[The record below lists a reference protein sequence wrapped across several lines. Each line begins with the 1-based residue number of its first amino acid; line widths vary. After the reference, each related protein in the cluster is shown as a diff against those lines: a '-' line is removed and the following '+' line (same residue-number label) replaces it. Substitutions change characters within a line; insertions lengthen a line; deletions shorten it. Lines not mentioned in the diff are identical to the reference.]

1 MKEQMESLD
10 KYERAVYVIMQNS
23 RYDSNIINLSM
34 SVKILLYDIKLKKER
49 YPVSENL
56 CLRRECK
63 TTNKGNIPDP
73 KLCDSMIK
81 SVCYLRKPSIY
92 KTVILSMTNEWQS
105 RKQRTRSSMVTS
117 KRIIYL
123 IKIGVGTLVLEV
135 AKCTDAEWSLS
146 TKFRL

>member
-1 MKEQMESLD
+1 MDIVINTQENLISSVQLKLPKLKVLLMKEQMESLD

-92 KTVILSMTNEWQS
+92 KTVILSMTNEW
-105 RKQRTRSSMVTS
+105 
-117 KRIIYL
+117 
-123 IKIGVGTLVLEV
+123 
-135 AKCTDAEWSLS
+135 
-146 TKFRL
+146 